1 VLNQQKRT
9 PLDCLFSD
17 FTNWS
22 SWNSK

>member
-17 FTNWS
+17 FTN
-22 SWNSK
+22 